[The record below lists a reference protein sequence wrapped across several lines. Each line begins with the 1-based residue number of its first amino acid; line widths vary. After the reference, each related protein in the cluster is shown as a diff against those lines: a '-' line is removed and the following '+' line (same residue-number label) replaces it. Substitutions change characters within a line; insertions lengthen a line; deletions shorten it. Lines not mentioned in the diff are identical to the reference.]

1 MPDRKFTLKDFYRMK
16 QDVIDEYF
24 EQHNANYNMQELTKA
39 NLLGNEENMPEGEEI
54 PEGETI

>member
-1 MPDRKFTLKDFYRMK
+1 MDNKFTLSESDRMVR
-16 QDVIDEYF
+16 DVIDEFF
-24 EQHNANYNMQELTKA
+24 EQHNANYNMQELIKN